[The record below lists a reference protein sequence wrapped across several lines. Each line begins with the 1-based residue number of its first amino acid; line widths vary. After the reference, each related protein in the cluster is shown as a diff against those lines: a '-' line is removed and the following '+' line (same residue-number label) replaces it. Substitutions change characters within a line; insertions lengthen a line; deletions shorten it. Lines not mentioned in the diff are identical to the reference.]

1 MAETLP
7 IEHRQIVGQD
17 RTRAARRRRAL
28 RVLGIAALVIV
39 AGSLIA
45 AAWALLYVRQV
56 QAAYNVLEHRLEVWW
71 AERVSEPDLAPGPT
85 GFVSGTIRDE
95 AGQPLE
101 GAVVVVS
108 DRYGRT
114 STARS
119 DADGSYTI
127 EDAPV
132 GWAVPAAARHGYED
146 AVYRQGLWPVPH
158 AVRVRSGRGV
168 KGVDLTMI
176 PLEAPNSSFHVERG
190 EQVEVLGDYPWP
202 VQGIR
207 TQVTVI
213 RDGYPVECY
222 VYEPP
227 LSVGQGR
234 ALPGLLAV
242 YPGPP
247 LNWEPA
253 STAFM
258 AQGYVVLAVSPTST
272 RDLDAY
278 ADTEDLRV
286 VMALFAEGALS
297 SRVDLDRL
305 AALGGSFSSVALV
318 RALRYGS
325 SIRAVVMLGGL
336 ADPYLLRRDAY
347 EGDYTGYEISE
358 LMEFAM
364 WSLGRPNRMPR
375 MYIENAAAFHVQGL
389 PPLCL
394 VHGTGDWVV
403 PYNQSERFAAAL
415 ERAGQDY
422 ELYIYETGHY
432 PGIYEPDPATEAMY
446 QQMVF
451 FLARELGLGSV
462 SPANRAL
469 AR

>member
-1 MAETLP
+1 LIRVAAP
-7 IEHRQIVGQD
+7 I
-17 RTRAARRRRAL
+17 T
-28 RVLGIAALVIV
+28 V
-39 AGSLIA
+39 AGALIA
-45 AAWALLYVRQV
+45 AAWALVYVRQV
-56 QAAYNVLEHRLEVWW
+56 QAAYNVLEHRLEALWN
-71 AERVSEPDLAPGPT
+71 EHVSELDLAPGPT
-85 GFVSGTIRDE
+85 GFLSGTVRDK

-119 DADGSYTI
+119 DAEGHYII

-132 GWAVPAAARHGYED
+132 GWVVPAAARYGYED
-146 AVYRQGLWPVPH
+146 AVYRKGLWPAPH
-158 AVRVRSGRGV
+158 AVRVRAGRGV
-168 KGVDLTMI
+168 TGVDLTMV
-176 PLEAPNSSFHVERG
+176 PLQVPDSSFHLEWG
-190 EQVEVLGDYPWP
+190 DQVEVLGDYPWP
-202 VQGIR
+202 VHGTR
-207 TQVTVI
+207 TRVTVV
-213 RDGYPVECY
+213 RDGFPVECY

-227 LSVGQGR
+227 PSVGWGR
-234 ALPGLLAV
+234 PLPGLLAV

-253 STAFM
+253 STAFL

-286 VMALFAEGALS
+286 VMTLFTNGALS
-297 SRVDLDRL
+297 SRVDLDQI
-305 AALGGSFSSVALV
+305 AALGGSFSSVSLV

-325 SIRAVVMLGGL
+325 SIRAVIMLGGL

-375 MYIENAAAFHVQGL
+375 MYIENAAVFHVQGL

-415 ERAGQDY
+415 QRAGQEY

-432 PGIYEPDPATEAMY
+432 PGIYEPDAATEAMY
-446 QQMVF
+446 QQMVL
-451 FLARELGLGSV
+451 FLAEELDLGSV
-462 SPANRAL
+462 TAVERM
-469 AR
+469 RVR

>member
-7 IEHRQIVGQD
+7 AERRQMID
-17 RTRAARRRRAL
+17 RNRPRVAGRGRAL
-28 RVLGIAALVIV
+28 RVVGVTALITL
-39 AGSLIA
+39 AGGLIA
-45 AAWALLYVRQV
+45 AAWALVYVRQA
-56 QAAYNVLEHRLEVWW
+56 QAAYNVLEHRLEGWW
-71 AERVSEPDLAPGPT
+71 AEHVSVLDLEPGPT
-85 GFVSGTIRDE
+85 GLISGTIRDE

-101 GAVVVVS
+101 GAVIVVS

-119 DADGSYTI
+119 DAEGSYTI
-127 EDAPV
+127 EDAPA
-132 GWAVPAAARHGYED
+132 GWVVPAAARHGYED
-146 AVYRQGLWPVPH
+146 TVYRKGLWPVPR
-158 AVRVRSGRGV
+158 AVRIRAGRSV
-168 KGVDLTMI
+168 KGVNLTMA
-176 PLEAPNSSFHVERG
+176 PLQAPDSSAHVEWG

-202 VQGIR
+202 VQGTR
-207 TQVTVI
+207 TRVTVV

-227 LSVGQGR
+227 LSVGRGR
-234 ALPGLLAV
+234 TLPGLLAV

-286 VMALFAEGALS
+286 VTALWTQGALS
-297 SRVDLDRL
+297 SRVDLERI

-325 SIRAVVMLGGL
+325 GVRAVIMLGGL
-336 ADPYLLRRDAY
+336 ADPYMLRRDAY

-364 WSLGRPNRMPR
+364 WSLGRPDRMPR
-375 MYIENAAAFHVQGL
+375 MYLENAAAFHVGGL

-403 PYNQSERFAAAL
+403 PYNQSERLAAAL
-415 ERAGQDY
+415 ARAGQPY
-422 ELYIYETGHY
+422 ELHIYETGHY
-432 PGIYEPDPATEAMY
+432 PGIHEPDPATEAMY
-446 QQMVF
+446 DQMVL
-451 FLARELGLGSV
+451 FLARELEWGSV
-462 SPANRAL
+462 APVGRVL

>member
-1 MAETLP
+1 
-7 IEHRQIVGQD
+7 VFG
-17 RTRAARRRRAL
+17 
-28 RVLGIAALVIV
+28 VAAL
-39 AGSLIA
+39 LTIA
-45 AAWALLYVRQV
+45 AALTAAAWGLVYVRQV
-56 QAAYNVLEHRLEVWW
+56 QAAYNVLERQVERWW
-71 AERVSEPDLAPGPT
+71 AEHVHELDLEPGPV
-85 GFVSGTIRDE
+85 GIISGTIRNED
-95 AGQPLE
+95 GQPLE
-101 GAVVVVS
+101 DATVVVS

-114 STARS
+114 ATARS
-119 DADGSYTI
+119 DAEGRYTI
-127 EDAPV
+127 EAAPA
-132 GWAVPAAARHGYED
+132 GWVVPAAARYGYED
-146 AVYRQGLWPVPH
+146 TVYRHGIWPMPH
-158 AVRVRSGRGV
+158 AVRVMPGRDV
-168 KGVDLTMI
+168 QGVDLRLS
-176 PLEAPNSSFHVERG
+176 PLRAPDSQYHIEWG
-190 EQVEVLGDYPWP
+190 EWVQVLGDYPWP
-202 VQGIR
+202 VEATR
-207 TQVTVI
+207 TQITVV
-213 RDGYPVECY
+213 RDGHPIECY
-222 VYEPP
+222 LYEPP
-227 LSVGQGR
+227 ESVR
-234 ALPGLLAV
+234 HDKTLPGLLAV

-253 STAFM
+253 STAFV

-286 VMALFAEGALS
+286 VMTLLTEGAVS
-297 SRVDLDRL
+297 SRVDLDRI

-336 ADPYLLRRDAY
+336 ADPYLLRSDAY

-375 MYIENAAAFHVQGL
+375 MYIENAAAFHVRGL

-415 ERAGQDY
+415 RRAGQDY

-432 PGIYEPDPATEAMY
+432 PGIYEPDAATEAMY
-446 QQMVF
+446 QQMVL
-451 FLARELGLGSV
+451 FLAKELDLGSV
-462 SPANRAL
+462 TAVDSMPPH
-469 AR
+469 